1 MNEAFEKWLKEH
13 PMLMLCEE
21 KDVVALNAFEA
32 GQAAEREA
40 NKMKINRLKKEML

>member
-1 MNEAFEKWLKEH
+1 MNDAFEKWLKEH

-21 KDVVALNAFEA
+21 KGVVALNAFEA

-40 NKMKINRLKKEML
+40 NRIKISRIKKGML